1 MQGSPD
7 MLAQLLGQ
15 LGLGAAHMNYTLP
28 ANAYYGGLQRQPY
41 HADPRFMPQ
50 QEQQDPV
57 QAMGMAP
64 GAPMDPMAAMGG
76 QQQVDPALLQM
87 LGGVGLG

>member
-1 MQGSPD
+1 MQGGTD

-50 QEQQDPV
+50 QPPMPMMDQQAGPVGDPSL
-57 QAMGMAP
+57 G
-64 GAPMDPMAAMGG
+64 MGG
-76 QQQVDPALLQM
+76 QPQMDPALMQM